1 MNNSISGWFKIHPV
15 YLILT
20 FILLFTEVFIALFV
34 HDQFIRPYIGD
45 FLVVILIYCFV
56 RSFLNTPIVTT
67 ALGVLLFAYGVEILQ
82 YFRIVE
88 VLGLQ
93 HSRAA
98 RIIIGSAFEW
108 RDILAYTAGIVAV
121 ILGEKWRSTPRS
133 TSPSLPSDRSSDQ

>member
-1 MNNSISGWFKIHPV
+1 MMKFNLR
-15 YLILT
+15 Y
-20 FILLFTEVFIALFV
+20 FIYTVLLFAIEVLIALFV

-56 RSFLNTPIVTT
+56 KSFLNTPVVLT
-67 ALGVLLFAYGVEILQ
+67 ALGVLVFAYTVEFLQ

-108 RDILAYTAGIVAV
+108 QDMLAYTMGILAV
-121 ILGEKWRSTPRS
+121 VLVENMNHHKISK
-133 TSPSLPSDRSSDQ
+133 

>member
-1 MNNSISGWFKIHPV
+1 MSYPIFKFSPF
-15 YLILT
+15 YAFSAL
-20 FILLFTEVFIALFV
+20 LLFITEVLIALFV

-56 RSFLNTPIVTT
+56 KSFLNTPVVPT
-67 ALGVLLFAYGVEILQ
+67 ALGVLVFAYTVELLQ

-98 RIIIGSAFEW
+98 RIIIGSSFEW
-108 RDILAYTAGIVAV
+108 QDILAYTLGILMVV
-121 ILGEKWRSTPRS
+121 LVEKRRTIFKKSKF
-133 TSPSLPSDRSSDQ
+133 

>member
-1 MNNSISGWFKIHPV
+1 MKFNLRYFV
-15 YLILT
+15 YT
-20 FILLFTEVFIALFV
+20 VLLFVTEVLIALFV

-56 RSFLNTPIVTT
+56 KSFLNTPVVPT
-67 ALGVLLFAYGVEILQ
+67 ALGVLVFAYTVELLQ

-98 RIIIGSAFEW
+98 RIIIGSSFEW
-108 RDILAYTAGIVAV
+108 LDMLTYTLGILMV
-121 ILGEKWRSTPRS
+121 ILVEKKQTKNIK
-133 TSPSLPSDRSSDQ
+133 

>member
-1 MNNSISGWFKIHPV
+1 MPNPVFKFSPF
-15 YLILT
+15 YA
-20 FILLFTEVFIALFV
+20 FSALLLLVTEVLIALFV

-56 RSFLNTPIVTT
+56 KSFLNTPVVPT
-67 ALGVLLFAYGVEILQ
+67 ALGVLVFAYTVELLQ

-98 RIIIGSAFEW
+98 RIIIGSSFEW
-108 RDILAYTAGIVAV
+108 QDMLAYTMGVLMV
-121 ILGEKWRSTPRS
+121 ILVEKKQTKN
-133 TSPSLPSDRSSDQ
+133 TK

>member
-1 MNNSISGWFKIHPV
+1 MKFNPRYFV
-15 YLILT
+15 YA
-20 FILLFTEVFIALFV
+20 ILLFITEVLIALFV

-56 RSFLNTPIVTT
+56 KSFLNTPVVPT
-67 ALGVLLFAYGVEILQ
+67 AIGVLFFAYTVELLQ

-108 RDILAYTAGIVAV
+108 RDMLAYTLGILAV
-121 ILGEKWRSTPRS
+121 VLIEKRRLIFRKSKP
-133 TSPSLPSDRSSDQ
+133 

>member
-1 MNNSISGWFKIHPV
+1 MKFNPR
-15 YLILT
+15 Y
-20 FILLFTEVFIALFV
+20 FIYTVLLFAIEVLIALFV

-56 RSFLNTPIVTT
+56 KSFLNTPVLPT
-67 ALGVLLFAYGVEILQ
+67 ALGVLVFAYTVELLQ

-108 RDILAYTAGIVAV
+108 QDMLAYTLGILAV
-121 ILGEKWRSTPRS
+121 VFVENRNHHKISK
-133 TSPSLPSDRSSDQ
+133 